1 MSKKTTKVPASESE
15 KKPKAK
21 KVLKKPV
28 EFAPAEF
35 KIDSVS
41 SSENI
46 EKKAAAVKAVDAPD
60 AFSTTADSPR
70 VSTGIE
76 SVEISPELENPV
88 SKELAEPKLPQL
100 KRENR
105 ARLQM
110 QTPTR
115 LHFYWTL
122 KDDPF
127 ENLHRIFGE
136 NAKKYTLVVKLLNQ
150 KTNREELFPVEAEGS
165 WWFDVDADSSY
176 LAEIGFY
183 AARRPFVR
191 LAFSNAVETPRRN
204 PSPRQAA
211 DSDWAVSA
219 DSFAQ
224 VLDNSGFAQDA
235 FEVALAG
242 DDADLA
248 EASTQAAFANFFGG
262 AEKDFAA
269 NDSSEMRFALL
280 ALASGYSLE
289 ELREQ
294 ISPTL
299 FAKLRENAESLNA
312 EKALVALRENF
323 GLFSDENTETE
334 SLAPT
339 VFGASLINFPRRS
352 KRFFKQSDLSKI
364 SPVSSFNKNVYPQ
377 MDTDKRG

>member
-1 MSKKTTKVPASESE
+1 MSKKTTKTPASEGE
-15 KKPKAK
+15 EKPKTKKVKKKPI
-21 KVLKKPV
+21 

-35 KIDSVS
+35 KINSVS
-41 SSENI
+41 SAENI
-46 EKKAAAVKAVDAPD
+46 KKKVAAVKATDAPD
-60 AFSTTADSPR
+60 VFSTTADSPP
-70 VSTGIE
+70 VSTGVE
-76 SVEISPELENPV
+76 SIEISPELENPV
-88 SKELAEPKLPQL
+88 FKELAEPHLPQL

-122 KDDPF
+122 KENPF

-176 LAEIGFY
+176 LAEVGFY

-191 LAFSNAVETPRRN
+191 LVFSNVVETPRRN

-224 VLDNSGFAQDA
+224 VLDNSGFARDA

-242 DDADLA
+242 DDAELA
-248 EASTQAAFANFFGG
+248 ETSTQAAFANFFGG
-262 AEKDFAA
+262 AENDFTA
-269 NDSSEMRFALL
+269 NDSGEMRFALL

-289 ELREQ
+289 NLRDQ
-294 ISPTL
+294 ISPSL
-299 FAKLRENAESLNA
+299 FAKLRQTTENLNA
-312 EKALVALRENF
+312 ERALKALLENF
-323 GLFSDENTETE
+323 GLFSDEDAELE
-334 SLAPT
+334 ALAPT

-352 KRFFKQSDLSKI
+352 KRFF
-364 SPVSSFNKNVYPQ
+364 
-377 MDTDKRG
+377 